1 MSLNTPP
8 PNQNITLTERASET
22 FWRWM
27 TNVKASI
34 DALTGSVATLE
45 TTISDGLAGA
55 GNVSAASEFSADG
68 QLLKTSGTSGRNI
81 APVTQWTV
89 DAGGNI
95 TGTRTGATSAD
106 QLILNIRSEF
116 QAVFYPTTY
125 SNSGSSFL
133 GGRKAR
139 GTISAPTAIQTN
151 DALFNIG
158 GRGYDGTVGP
168 LDGFSGTSC
177 LFSFRAAEVWTT
189 TAHGTYA
196 AIFTQP
202 IGSVAGQ
209 IERIRIE
216 DAGHTRPAANNTYN
230 LGTASFLWKEVFAAI
245 GVINT
250 SDERLKEVVGKI
262 SWAGQFV
269 DLLEPCLY
277 RWLNGGNTIEP
288 CPSGAM
294 EPNPAGDVDEFG
306 RVIMQPKMV
315 PIARDGVRH
324 HAGFMA
330 QHVKRTMDDVGHEFA
345 AWCLADKND
354 PNSTQHVRPD
364 QLSAVLWEAL
374 RQTRSWVRSLVDRLT
389 GIDDRIA
396 KLEQRIDQLE
406 GAKS

>member
-8 PNQNITLTERASET
+8 PQQNITLSERASEI
-22 FWRWM
+22 FYRWM
-27 TNVKASI
+27 LGVKTAIDSLTASI
-34 DALTGSVATLE
+34 AALQ
-45 TTISDGLAGA
+45 TIIDDGLASA
-55 GNVSAASEFSADG
+55 GNVSAASAFSTGG
-68 QLLKTSGTSGRNI
+68 QLVKTVAGGRTI
-81 APVTQWTV
+81 EPATQWTV
-89 DAGGNI
+89 DSGGNL
-95 TGTRTGATSAD
+95 TGERRGSTSAD
-106 QLILNIRSEF
+106 ALIMNFKSEF
-116 QAVFYPTTY
+116 QAIFYPTTY

-139 GTISAPTAIQTN
+139 GTIDAPTAIQTN

-158 GRGYDGTVGP
+158 GRGYDGTTGP

-196 AIFTQP
+196 EIFTQP
-202 IGSVAGQ
+202 NGSVAGQ
-209 IERIRIE
+209 VARFRIE
-216 DAGHTRPAANNTYN
+216 DAGHARPSANNAYN
-230 LGTASFLWKEVFAAI
+230 LGTASFLWKEVYSAI

-294 EPNPAGDVDEFG
+294 EPNPAGDVDAFG

-364 QLSAVLWEAL
+364 QLAAVLWEAL
-374 RQTRSWVRSLVDRLT
+374 RQTREHVRT
-389 GIDDRIA
+389 
-396 KLEQRIDQLE
+396 LEQRIAQLE
-406 GAKS
+406 GANS